1 MLQDSTLLIYLG
13 MKAFLLVSLVGVLMK
28 TDALREQTLGLSTI
42 YTVGVAFLSYIF
54 LVGPSSGAMGPEEW
68 TNWLKWLG
76 ATFVVSLVYFKSLV
90 WFEESRLFW
99 FVVALAAAVV
109 WF

>member
-13 MKAFLLVSLVGVLMK
+13 MKAFLLVSLVGALKK
-28 TDALREQTLGLSTI
+28 TDALREQTLGLSVI
-42 YTVGVAFLSYIF
+42 YTVGVAFLSYVF
-54 LVGPSSGAMGPEEW
+54 LVGPSSGAISSEGW

-76 ATFVVSLVYFKSLV
+76 ATFVVSLVYFKSLN

-99 FVVALAAAVV
+99 VVVALGAAVV